1 MIYEDPSLLI
11 NIIAGICGAVLIAC
25 FLISQYGH

>member
-11 NIIAGICGAVLIAC
+11 NIIAGICGAVLIVC
-25 FLISQYGH
+25 LLIGQYGH